1 MYTIIAL
8 FGPSGSGKDYLC
20 KKLES
25 YFPDKVHKI
34 VSYTTRPKR
43 DGEIDGLDYHFIT
56 NLKATEL
63 DWLELSTFNND
74 WKYGTTFD
82 CLVEDK
88 VNVGAYNIQG
98 IHSLLEME
106 KQKDNLLVFPV
117 YVEAEPK
124 IRLTRALRREENPD
138 CHEICRR
145 FLADEKDFEKL
156 DFDYI
161 EWDNNQRTRKP
172 QFPDDIML
180 ILSAHRMLPGQ

>member
-1 MYTIIAL
+1 
-8 FGPSGSGKDYLC
+8 
-20 KKLES
+20 
-25 YFPDKVHKI
+25 
-34 VSYTTRPKR
+34 
-43 DGEIDGLDYHFIT
+43 
-56 NLKATEL
+56 
-63 DWLELSTFNND
+63 
-74 WKYGTTFD
+74 
-82 CLVEDK
+82 
-88 VNVGAYNIQG
+88 
-98 IHSLLEME
+98 ME

-145 FLADEKDFEKL
+145 FLADEKDFENL

-161 EWDNNQRTRKP
+161 EWNNNQRTRKP